1 MAYAA
6 LVSLLHATDQF
17 LDLDLCFFPFTREK
31 IESFQETI
39 NSLVAF
45 LDKCPPICSQEINDL
60 IREIRDVSYGAED
73 IIESLIA
80 THFLQIDG
88 SHGYQRL
95 KKFREISFEQIVEK
109 LESINTEVSNI
120 QLDGNDVSYGAEDII
135 ESLIATHFLQIDG
148 SHGYQRLKKFRE
160 ISFEQIVEKLESIN
174 TEVSNIQLDG
184 NDVHDRRISVLAG
197 SSREALRG
205 NNSSLEA
212 LDDDLKMKLMEQL
225 VAGCSQ
231 IDVIPIVGMGGI
243 GKTTLARILC
253 DSQLIKESFDIRGW
267 VTVSQ
272 TYKVQEVVLGILK
285 DIGVPLDKKKD
296 VEQQLYQ
303 TLYGRKY
310 LIVLDDVWDIQVW
323 DDLKRLFP
331 DKKNGSRIIL
341 TTRHSKVAAYTNSF
355 GAYHEMQLLD
365 EDSSWSLLCRE
376 IFPQKN
382 CPSELVEIGKEIA
395 RQCHGLPLAISA
407 IGGHLKKEKHTEESW
422 EYVSGN
428 VNMVLKTTNDP
439 TLEILTLSYNYL
451 PHHLKACFLY
461 FGFFQEDRPIE
472 VFRLVNL
479 WVAEGFVKP
488 SRWNSIEQVAEE
500 YLREIIE
507 RNLVFVQKYD
517 SFGKPKRCGI
527 HDLFRDICIRE
538 AKKENL
544 FYVLDTDAPP
554 YDLLEINSLRRYVL
568 HGYESPS
575 VESNLTLRYY
585 YEDYHVSDD
594 SNYSY
599 YPYFE
604 DFNSSDAN
612 IEYDGS
618 DNTPANEHEYRRKI
632 RDVML
637 TTRSLVCHGINISQQ
652 IKLASGL
659 LKVLNIRMESTKFP
673 MGILEFINLK
683 YLHLGNVREI
693 PSSISRLRNLQTLII
708 RVMQIKSMPS
718 EIWKM
723 KQLRHLLIGG
733 FHLLDI
739 PDVQGEGTNA
749 YFLEY
754 LQTLSEIIDFTC
766 KREVIER
773 VPNLKKLKLL
783 YSRDAVGWSF
793 ESLNNLVYLCKLES
807 LRLDFWP
814 GEYNFQ
820 NLVFP
825 FSLKKLVL
833 VGCRI
838 PWKQMTIIG
847 ILPNLEVLKLKLR
860 ATKGKIWETND
871 GEFKRLKF
879 LLIQLSTLAEWKT
892 EKDHF
897 PSLRHLILHYCPLGA
912 IPYEIGE
919 ISTLEIIELKDCS
932 PAAESSAKEVLGED
946 SDIKLIISSDENS
959 LHPVTLRYTT
969 DFCAQHFCESI
980 KESCCIIL

>member
-17 LDLDLCFFPFTREK
+17 LDLDMCFFPFTREK
-31 IESFQETI
+31 IESFQGTI

-73 IIESLIA
+73 ILESLIA
-80 THFLQIDG
+80 THFLQKDG
-88 SHGYQRL
+88 SDGYQRL
-95 KKFREISFEQIVEK
+95 KRFREMSFEQIVEK
-109 LESINTEVSNI
+109 LEW
-120 QLDGNDVSYGAEDII
+120 
-135 ESLIATHFLQIDG
+135 
-148 SHGYQRLKKFRE
+148 
-160 ISFEQIVEKLESIN
+160 IN

-184 NDVHDRRISVLAG
+184 NDVHDRRISALAG

-243 GKTTLARILC
+243 GKTTLARILF

-272 TYKVQEVVLGILK
+272 TYRVQEVVLGILK

-323 DDLKRLFP
+323 NDLRRLFP

-341 TTRHSKVAAYTNSF
+341 TTRHSKVAAYANSF

-395 RQCHGLPLAISA
+395 RQCHGLPLALSA
-407 IGGHLKKEKHTEESW
+407 IGGHLKKEKHTVECW

-488 SRWNSIEQVAEE
+488 SRWNSIEHVAEE
-500 YLREIIE
+500 YLREVIE
-507 RNLVFVQKYD
+507 RNLVFVHKYD

-538 AKKENL
+538 AKKEKL
-544 FYVLDTDAPP
+544 FYVLDTDEPP
-554 YDLLEINSLRRYVL
+554 DDLLEINNLRRCVL
-568 HGYESPS
+568 EGYESPS
-575 VESNLTLRYY
+575 MESNLTLRDYY
-585 YEDYHVSDD
+585 DDYHVVWDDSNSSYSED
-594 SNYSY
+594 SNYS
-599 YPYFE
+599 
-604 DFNSSDAN
+604 DTN

-618 DNTPANEHEYRRKI
+618 DNTPANEHEYRFNI
-632 RDVML
+632 RDIML
-637 TTRSLVCHGINISQQ
+637 TTRSLVCHGIDTSQQ

-659 LKVLNIRMESTKFP
+659 LKVLNISMGSTKFP
-673 MGILEFINLK
+673 MGILEFVNLK

-739 PDVQGEGTNA
+739 PDVQGEGTYA
-749 YFLEY
+749 YFLEC

-766 KREVIER
+766 KREVIAR
-773 VPNLKKLKLL
+773 VPNLKELKLL
-783 YSRDAVGWSF
+783 YSRDAVRWSF
-793 ESLNNLVYLCKLES
+793 ESLHNLVYLCELES

-814 GEYNFQ
+814 GEYNLQ
-820 NLVFP
+820 NLAFP

-838 PWKQMTIIG
+838 PWDKMSVIG

-860 ATKGKIWETND
+860 ATKGKFWETND

-879 LLIQLSTLAEWKT
+879 LLIQLSTLVEWKT

-897 PSLRHLILHYCPLGA
+897 PSLRHLILQHCCLLEA
-912 IPYEIGE
+912 IPCEIGE
-919 ISTLEIIELKDCS
+919 ISTLEIIELKGCL

-946 SDIKLIISSDENS
+946 SDIKLIISNDETKEP
-959 LHPVTLRYTT
+959 PVTGRYIL
-969 DFCAQHFCESI
+969 DLFAQHLCESI

>member
-1 MAYAA
+1 
-6 LVSLLHATDQF
+6 
-17 LDLDLCFFPFTREK
+17 
-31 IESFQETI
+31 
-39 NSLVAF
+39 
-45 LDKCPPICSQEINDL
+45 
-60 IREIRDVSYGAED
+60 
-73 IIESLIA
+73 
-80 THFLQIDG
+80 
-88 SHGYQRL
+88 
-95 KKFREISFEQIVEK
+95 
-109 LESINTEVSNI
+109 
-120 QLDGNDVSYGAEDII
+120 
-135 ESLIATHFLQIDG
+135 
-148 SHGYQRLKKFRE
+148 
-160 ISFEQIVEKLESIN
+160 
-174 TEVSNIQLDG
+174 
-184 NDVHDRRISVLAG
+184 
-197 SSREALRG
+197 
-205 NNSSLEA
+205 
-212 LDDDLKMKLMEQL
+212 MKLMEQL

-243 GKTTLARILC
+243 GKTTLARILF

-272 TYKVQEVVLGILK
+272 TYRVQEVVLGILK

-303 TLYGRKY
+303 TLYGRKF

-323 DDLKRLFP
+323 DDLKRLFL

-341 TTRHSKVAAYTNSF
+341 TTRHSKVAAYANSF

-407 IGGHLKKEKHTEESW
+407 IGGHLKKEKHTVECW

-439 TLEILTLSYNYL
+439 TLEILTLSYYYL

-500 YLREIIE
+500 YLRDVIE
-507 RNLVFVQKYD
+507 RNLVFVHKYD

-538 AKKENL
+538 AKKEKL
-544 FYVLDTDAPP
+544 FYVLDTDEPP
-554 YDLLEINSLRRYVL
+554 DNLLEINNLRRCVL
-568 HGYESPS
+568 EGYESPS
-575 VESNLTLRYY
+575 MESNLTLRDYY
-585 YEDYHVSDD
+585 DDYDVFWDDSNSSYNVDSED
-594 SNYSY
+594 SNYS
-599 YPYFE
+599 
-604 DFNSSDAN
+604 DTN

-618 DNTPANEHEYRRKI
+618 DNSPANEHKYRCKI
-632 RDVML
+632 RDIML

-673 MGILEFINLK
+673 MGILELINLK

-693 PSSISRLRNLQTLII
+693 PSSISRLKYLQTLII

-718 EIWKM
+718 KIWKM

-733 FHLLDI
+733 FPLLDI

-749 YFLEY
+749 YFLEC

-766 KREVIER
+766 KREVIAR
-773 VPNLKKLKLL
+773 VPNLKELKLL
-783 YSRDAVGWSF
+783 YSRDAVRWSF
-793 ESLNNLVYLCKLES
+793 ESLHNLVYLCELES

-814 GEYNFQ
+814 GEYNLQ
-820 NLVFP
+820 NLAFP
-825 FSLKKLVL
+825 FFAKKTVL

-838 PWKQMTIIG
+838 PWEKMTIIG
-847 ILPNLEVLKLKLR
+847 ILPNLEVLKLKHR
-860 ATKGKIWETND
+860 AMKGKIWETND

-879 LLIQLSTLAEWKT
+879 LLIQLSTLVEWKT

-897 PSLRHLILHYCPLGA
+897 PSLRHLILQCCLLVA

-919 ISTLEIIELKDCS
+919 ISTLEIIELKGCL
-932 PAAESSAKEVLGED
+932 PTAESSAKEVLGED
-946 SDIKLIISSDENS
+946 SDIKLIISNVETQE
-959 LHPVTLRYTT
+959 HPFTGRYIL
-969 DFCAQHFCESI
+969 DLVGQYLCESI
-980 KESCCIIL
+980 KESCCFIL